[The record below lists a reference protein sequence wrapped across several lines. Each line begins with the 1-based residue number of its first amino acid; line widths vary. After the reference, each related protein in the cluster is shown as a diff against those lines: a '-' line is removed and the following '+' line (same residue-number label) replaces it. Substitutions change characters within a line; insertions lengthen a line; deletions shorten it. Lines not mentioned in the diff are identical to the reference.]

1 MNEGGTIS
9 IHEFLK
15 LFPTEREARTYRT
28 VPLFWV
34 SNMPNMQ
41 MILGPERRMTLLL
54 APSR

>member
-28 VPLFWV
+28 VPLVWV